1 MYGTE
6 NIQSIYIVALV
17 LPLPDPGIPEQHEKC
32 CILCK
37 ELPVWKT
44 NIVHSLRCRL
54 HHYYKPK
61 ADSMNLLLNRNQWE
75 SKLGTEWKLL
85 KHTLYIFLPSFI
97 FISYL
102 DLYTRTFF
110 LPFTLLVMLI
120 RMMRTR
126 RITKINF
133 YLESD
138 DFVSLFPCCIVI
150 CRDCKKN
157 VNNER
162 KTKKGFDI
170 FIPFSILQFFFFSSL
185 LFIIR
190 LLFYVNFFFFKLK
203 WE

>member
-1 MYGTE
+1 MFKMNGTKK
-6 NIQSIYIVALV
+6 NQSIYTVALV

-75 SKLGTEWKLL
+75 SKLGTEKALEAHSVL
-85 KHTLYIFLPSFI
+85 FLPPFI

-110 LPFTLLVMLI
+110 ALTLLVMLI
-120 RMMRTR
+120 RMMRKR
-126 RITKINF
+126 KKKNKNQFLPWKRWF
-133 YLESD
+133 FS
-138 DFVSLFPCCIVI
+138 CCIVI
-150 CRDCKKN
+150 YVVIVKK
-157 VNNER
+157 
-162 KTKKGFDI
+162 
-170 FIPFSILQFFFFSSL
+170 S
-185 LFIIR
+185 
-190 LLFYVNFFFFKLK
+190 
-203 WE
+203 